1 MQRRKLENLNL
12 LDDFLFGT
20 MVTYPGIGEAF
31 VRELLKII
39 FQKEFGPLTVVP
51 QKVYYGSDTNKHGAR
66 LDVYL
71 EEASGDGPGRATVY
85 DMEPDNNSDK
95 QSIAALPKR
104 TRFYHAKIDASS
116 LKAGESYH
124 SLKNVIVIMITPY
137 DPFGLDH
144 MVYTIQNTCLEIPEM
159 PYDDGARTLYLY
171 TKGTK
176 GNPPEALKQLLH
188 YMEHTSAE
196 NAKNDV
202 LQSIDKM
209 VRKVKEDGE
218 VSLEYMKI
226 FEREEML
233 VKQGISQGI
242 SQGIIQGQEMERKN
256 TERERQNAA
265 RERQRAEAAERELK
279 RLKEE
284 MERLRK

>member
-1 MQRRKLENLNL
+1 
-12 LDDFLFGT
+12 
-20 MVTYPGIGEAF
+20 
-31 VRELLKII
+31 
-39 FQKEFGPLTVVP
+39 
-51 QKVYYGSDTNKHGAR
+51 
-66 LDVYL
+66 
-71 EEASGDGPGRATVY
+71 
-85 DMEPDNNSDK
+85 MEPDNNSDK

-104 TRFYHAKIDASS
+104 TRFYRAKIDASS

-159 PYDDGARTLYLY
+159 PYDEWARTLYLY

-188 YMEHTSAE
+188 YMEHTSVE
-196 NAKNDV
+196 NAKSDV
-202 LQSIDKM
+202 LRNIDKM

-233 VKQGISQGI
+233 IK
-242 SQGIIQGQEMERKN
+242 QGIIQGQEMERKN
-256 TERERQNAA
+256 TERERQNAERERQNAA
-265 RERQRAEAAERELK
+265 RERQRAEAAEQELK

-284 MERLRK
+284 LARLRK